1 MTFIIHDDTAI
12 WATGETEAD
21 AWSDWQ
27 REMEMGRIAFPDRD
41 DFEAC
46 RATPALVKQVLER
59 GGAVAWGAT
68 PDGIA
73 CTIAEADAS
82 ADASA

>member
-1 MTFIIHDDTAI
+1 MPFIIHDDTAI
-12 WATGETEAD
+12 WATGETEAG
-21 AWSDWQ
+21 AWADWQ
-27 REMEMGRIAFPDRD
+27 RKMKMGRIAFPDRP

-59 GGAVAWGAT
+59 GGAIAWGER

-73 CTIAEADAS
+73 RTIDEADAA
-82 ADASA
+82 ADA